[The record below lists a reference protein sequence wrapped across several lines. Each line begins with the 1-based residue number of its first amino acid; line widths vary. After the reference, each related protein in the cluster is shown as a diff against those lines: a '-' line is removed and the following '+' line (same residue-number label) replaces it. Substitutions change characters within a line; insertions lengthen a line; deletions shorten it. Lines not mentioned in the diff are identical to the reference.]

1 MRSRHPQYSFRHAM
15 GLLPYLNTA
24 ESCRRWDDSIPEWL
38 KPGVP
43 VSVRFI
49 LETEDQGVAEQWEA
63 GVVHSVDS
71 EARVVSAAFATDKSS
86 LYNVPFSDVREGL
99 LRPSLVF
106 QGVQDA
112 CSDPFVCGRGVMF
125 TVASNMDKFSWL
137 LLCSVRK
144 KQAGLSVVD
153 SGQPQQIFHEMCC
166 PIHAQIH
173 QFFLVAQTI
182 HVAVLM
188 CWRRFSQTRGL
199 RRAVTSSRLGAYKAC
214 GGRQGHMSS
223 GWFGWPFSRGLERHI
238 LRHRKAG
245 HSSLEL

>member
-1 MRSRHPQYSFRHAM
+1 M

-112 CSDPFVCGRGVMF
+112 CSDPFFFEPAEGTAAGYEGAGG
-125 TVASNMDKFSWL
+125 TASASE
-137 LLCSVRK
+137 VRN
-144 KQAGLSVVD
+144 
-153 SGQPQQIFHEMCC
+153 
-166 PIHAQIH
+166 
-173 QFFLVAQTI
+173 
-182 HVAVLM
+182 
-188 CWRRFSQTRGL
+188 R
-199 RRAVTSSRLGAYKAC
+199 SSRGTFSMGEVWATKEEGVAFQVGQAAALGKAMNMP
-214 GGRQGHMSS
+214 QAHN
-223 GWFGWPFSRGLERHI
+223 
-238 LRHRKAG
+238 
-245 HSSLEL
+245 